1 MINMLSTL
9 TAIAVYSRLCELGQ
23 SMPTAV
29 ICGVAVGALARWAFA
44 AIKKS
49 AETKTSSRLKQ

>member
-29 ICGVAVGALARWAFA
+29 ICGVAVGTLARYAFGV
-44 AIKKS
+44 IKKS